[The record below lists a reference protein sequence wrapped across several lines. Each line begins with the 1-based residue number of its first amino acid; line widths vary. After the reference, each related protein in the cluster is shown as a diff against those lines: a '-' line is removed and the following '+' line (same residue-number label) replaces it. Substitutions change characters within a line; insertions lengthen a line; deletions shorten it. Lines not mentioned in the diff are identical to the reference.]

1 MSCFFMI
8 RTENNKTNLLE
19 SLSSYP
25 SIIGDIGVKNDL
37 ESLPLSRTII
47 HSICKR
53 SGIKEWQ
60 CQILTHNI
68 TSNNKSIL
76 ALDDEFDIVTLI
88 TLSAKIRIQS
98 ICFYR
103 SICSIRIFEFQL

>member
-25 SIIGDIGVKNDL
+25 SIIGDIGVKNGL
-37 ESLPLSRTII
+37 ESLLLSRTII

-60 CQILTHNI
+60 CQILTHNL

-76 ALDDEFDIVTLI
+76 ALDYEFDIVTLI
-88 TLSAKIRIQS
+88 TLSLQNTDTGYLLLRILLLHLN
-98 ICFYR
+98 I
-103 SICSIRIFEFQL
+103 

>member
-25 SIIGDIGVKNDL
+25 SIIGDIGVKNGL

-88 TLSAKIRIQS
+88 TLSAKIRIEYLLLQ
-98 ICFYR
+98 IHL
-103 SICSIRIFEFQL
+103 QH

>member
-1 MSCFFMI
+1 MI

-25 SIIGDIGVKNDL
+25 SIIGDIGVKNGL

-53 SGIKEWQ
+53 SGIKE
-60 CQILTHNI
+60 
-68 TSNNKSIL
+68 
-76 ALDDEFDIVTLI
+76 
-88 TLSAKIRIQS
+88 
-98 ICFYR
+98 
-103 SICSIRIFEFQL
+103 